1 MSKFQSHATKRREGQ
16 YLMFCKECG
25 KKLEDSMQ
33 FCPYCGA
40 AKDNNAGKT
49 NIVAPSENVT
59 ASPQDSRQ
67 EARHQQAR
75 FIISIVSMVFTF
87 LILFQSC
94 AAGLSN
100 SLEGNLELGGS
111 AGLILCI
118 CWWIAGI
125 LNISKKK
132 ERYAAKSAAVAYAIA
147 GVIGLL
153 LAGSF
158 SDLKIYS
165 AASIIFAVTCYLSSK
180 PKA

>member
-1 MSKFQSHATKRREGQ
+1 
-16 YLMFCKECG
+16 MFCKECG
-25 KKLEDSMQ
+25 KKLDDSMQ

-40 AKDNNAGKT
+40 AKDNQTKMNTAASAE
-49 NIVAPSENVT
+49 NITTS
-59 ASPQDSRQ
+59 SPDSGH

-132 ERYAAKSAAVAYAIA
+132 NVMPLKVR
-147 GVIGLL
+147 LL
-153 LAGSF
+153 PTQLP
-158 SDLKIYS
+158 
-165 AASIIFAVTCYLSSK
+165 V
-180 PKA
+180 